1 MRACALLLS
10 AALWFVPAPAKS
22 QTNNGEIAT
31 LKGQIDANS
40 TQGLTVQLYDISRHE
55 ILKTS
60 EIRGDG
66 AFEFR
71 GTAPGPYLLTV
82 TNDKG
87 ETVYQNSVSVGGLGM
102 PPLIIHLSEDLP
114 GNRSSQPLAGAIS
127 VRQLQH
133 PPTRKALNAAIQAQR
148 FSAARDYPKAAAAL
162 EKAVALS
169 PDYADAH
176 TNLGA
181 MYFRLGRYHDSIAET
196 ERSIAIG
203 GATAPKLCNL
213 AFARLLLAKDAGALD
228 AARAALKLQPDDP
241 HAHFMVGLVL
251 FLSHGPVDEVK
262 SHLEFAARTLPE
274 ARDALEKIAAGT
286 LVAR

>member
-10 AALWFVPAPAKS
+10 AALGFVPAPAKS
-22 QTNNGEIAT
+22 QTNRGDIAT
-31 LKGQIDANS
+31 LKGQIDAMF
-40 TQGLTVQLYDISRHE
+40 TQGLTVQLYDVSRHE
-55 ILKTS
+55 TLTTS
-60 EIRGDG
+60 EIKGDG

-71 GTAPGPYLLTV
+71 GATPGSYLLTV
-82 TNDKG
+82 TNERG
-87 ETVYQNSVSVGGLGM
+87 ETVYQNSVSVGEPGM
-102 PPLIIHLSEDLP
+102 PPLIIHLPESLA
-114 GNRSSQPLAGAIS
+114 GSRASQPVAGAIS

-133 PPTRKALNAAIQAQR
+133 PPTRKALNAAVQAER
-148 FSAARDYPKAAAAL
+148 FSAARDYSKAAAAL
-162 EKAVALS
+162 EKAVAIS

-196 ERSIAIG
+196 ERSIAIA

-213 AFARLLLAKDAGALD
+213 AFAQVLLGSDANALD
-228 AARAALKLQPDDP
+228 AARAALKVQPNDP
-241 HAHFMVGLVL
+241 RAHFIVGLVL
-251 FLSHGPVDEVK
+251 FLSHGPVDEMR

-274 ARDALEKIAAGT
+274 AREALEKIAAGK